1 MPADFCLHLSEKGAT
16 GEHMELIDQL
26 EQRISALL
34 DKLDRLVA
42 ENAVLKEEHAEAIK
56 VLKAENDSLK
66 NKLAGERSLTTEAV
80 ARIESIV
87 ARIKDRA
94 GQE

>member
-1 MPADFCLHLSEKGAT
+1 
-16 GEHMELIDQL
+16 MELIDQL

>member
-1 MPADFCLHLSEKGAT
+1 
-16 GEHMELIDQL
+16 MELIKQL

-42 ENAVLKEEHAEAIK
+42 ENASLKEGHAKAIK
-56 VLKAENDSLK
+56 ALTDEND
-66 NKLAGERSLTTEAV
+66 KLRNELEGERSLTTDAV

-87 ARIKDRA
+87 ALIKDRA

>member
-1 MPADFCLHLSEKGAT
+1 
-16 GEHMELIDQL
+16 MELIEQL

-42 ENAVLKEEHAEAIK
+42 ENAALKAEHAEAIK
-56 VLKAENDSLK
+56 ALKAENDTLGK
-66 NKLAGERSLTTEAV
+66 ELAGERSLTADAV
-80 ARIESIV
+80 TRIESIV
-87 ARIKDRA
+87 ARIKERA